1 MSFLRVKDHVSLFVP
16 SFISMFILRKFF
28 CRKDKIANHST
39 LLFPETNYGTLLFP
53 EPNYGTLLFPET
65 NYGTLVFPE
74 IITLP
79 ATKWLCTEEKAILLP
94 NNSDLCPAKCKQ
106 GDFLHIWY
114 FVIII
119 KFVCFPMITIIHHQS
134 SHTSV
139 YKKKLNIYCD
149 CTFIRGVKQHNEKL

>member
-16 SFISMFILRKFF
+16 SFISMFILKKFSF
-28 CRKDKIANHST
+28 REDNLQIMALSCFRNQIMAPSCFLKQITALSCLLKQIMALYCFLNHHPSSSKMA
-39 LLFPETNYGTLLFP
+39 LQWG
-53 EPNYGTLLFPET
+53 
-65 NYGTLVFPE
+65 
-74 IITLP
+74 
-79 ATKWLCTEEKAILLP
+79 KAIRPP